1 MKKNLVLIGMPGC
14 GKSTSG
20 VLVAKALCKSFIDT
34 DLLIQASEE
43 CTLQEIIEK
52 KGNEYFANLE
62 EKILVN
68 VNDIN
73 CVISTGGSA
82 IYYEKA
88 MNHFKENGIIVYIKI
103 SFQEMMN
110 RIKNMKTRGILLKNG
125 ETIEEMFQHR
135 EALYEKYADVVLD
148 CNNLSIEETVAK
160 MCQIDCN
167 I

>member
-34 DLLIQASEE
+34 DLLIQASEG

-52 KGNEYFANLE
+52 NGNEYFAKLE
-62 EKILVN
+62 EKILLN
-68 VNDIN
+68 VNDVN

-82 IYYEKA
+82 VYYQKA
-88 MNHFKENGIIVYIKI
+88 MEHFKENGIIVYIKI
-103 SFQEMMN
+103 SFQEMIN
-110 RIKNMKTRGILLKNG
+110 RITNMKTRGILLKNG
-125 ETIEEMFQHR
+125 ETIEEMFRNR
-135 EALYEKYADVVLD
+135 EKLYEKYADVILD
-148 CNNLSIEETVAK
+148 CNNLSIEESVEK
-160 MCQIDCN
+160 LCHINWN